1 MIEDLQYLLGIETSR
16 YAVGDTINLRYGD
29 LLASL
34 VKIDEALFLFIQ
46 EKYYYTINQELKV
59 LSVEPYIFSRPL
71 KCLQHNN
78 TQLILTSNCILE
90 VKDKKLIEK
99 LTVHEATD
107 FYSNCNLFI
116 QSTDKQFKLNN
127 DKLYQLNNDK
137 LKLVKWNTNSKYYQF
152 CDKFYVFE
160 NNDLFKIDR
169 NGSFTKIQ
177 QKSKVQGLSQCG
189 SILLIFNQFHRM
201 LLFDMAKEEFS
212 TKCFGFYRNDDSI
225 NSEISNHLELGR
237 NGLKL
242 KEQILVEHFGS
253 DYSEEVEHYYNNYQ
267 QRQTETLNN
276 QPKKLEKCQLMYV
289 FKPLPQVDLYVVIEN
304 SSLFVVDKELN
315 ILKQTPINCEVYSG
329 YKCKSKGKQSIYEG
343 YKHQIIPCCGK
354 LYIRIEDKLYVLHD
368 SQLQLVLNIRNLN
381 EYEPYSQNNCIFCEN
396 NELCVQQ
403 ANNIYAF
410 RNNQLELL
418 REAKQMYFQCQSKL
432 YSYYEM
438 SNDITSVYDVTKQ
451 QRLYFI
457 NDVSGIQYLQGG
469 ILIVKLYNGTLV
481 IADIINARTKD
492 FCETDFL
499 SNIVLGST
507 GIQFNN
513 KIIEDYFGEKFEINH
528 KRLYEELIQQQMQ
541 FPCYLEEIY
550 KIVPLHL
557 IAEQY
562 SIQLDKKLD
571 GKQDSLRQ
579 LHCKL
584 ENSLQ
589 KISEKINVLINI
601 HDRIAQSWKQIAE
614 DKLNQ

>member
-1 MIEDLQYLLGIETSR
+1 
-16 YAVGDTINLRYGD
+16 
-29 LLASL
+29 
-34 VKIDEALFLFIQ
+34 
-46 EKYYYTINQELKV
+46 
-59 LSVEPYIFSRPL
+59 
-71 KCLQHNN
+71 
-78 TQLILTSNCILE
+78 
-90 VKDKKLIEK
+90 
-99 LTVHEATD
+99 
-107 FYSNCNLFI
+107 
-116 QSTDKQFKLNN
+116 
-127 DKLYQLNNDK
+127 
-137 LKLVKWNTNSKYYQF
+137 
-152 CDKFYVFE
+152 
-160 NNDLFKIDR
+160 
-169 NGSFTKIQ
+169 
-177 QKSKVQGLSQCG
+177 
-189 SILLIFNQFHRM
+189 M

-212 TKCFGFYRNDDSI
+212 TKYFGFYRNDDSI

-276 QPKKLEKCQLMYV
+276 QPKKLEKCQLMHV
-289 FKPLPQVDLYVVIEN
+289 FKPLPQVDLYFVIEDN
-304 SSLFVVDKELN
+304 SLFIVDKEFN
-315 ILKQTPINCEVYSG
+315 ILKQTPINCEIYSG
-329 YKCKSKGKQSIYEG
+329 YISKSKGKKSIYEG

-354 LYIRIEDKLYVLHD
+354 LYIRIEDNLYVLHD
-368 SQLQLVLNIRNLN
+368 SQLQLVFNIRNLN
-381 EYEPYSQNNCIFCEN
+381 GYEPYSQNNCIFCEN

-403 ANNIYAF
+403 ANNIYAY
-410 RNNQLELL
+410 RNKQLELI
-418 REAKQMYFQCQSKL
+418 REDKSMNFQCQNKL
-432 YSYYEM
+432 YSYYEW
-438 SNDITSVYDVTKQ
+438 SNDITVVYEVISATKQ
-451 QRLYFI
+451 QPLFEIY
-457 NDVSGIQYLQGG
+457 DVSGIQYLQGG
-469 ILIVKLYNGTLV
+469 ILIVKLYDGTLV

-492 FCETDFL
+492 FDCETDFL
-499 SNIVLGST
+499 NNIVLGST

-513 KIIEDYFGEKFEINH
+513 RIIEDYFGEKFEINH

-589 KISEKINVLINI
+589 KISEKINALINI
-601 HDRIAQSWKQIAE
+601 HDRIAQSWKLIAE
-614 DKLNQ
+614 DQINQ